1 MAPSRRDDLDKLL
14 GPLEAEV
21 VRAAWARGE
30 PVSVRQLLDRINR
43 GRSPE
48 LAYTTV
54 MTVMNRLV
62 EKGVFRRRKEGR
74 GYLYEPVAG
83 DSAGLAVHGVMRDF
97 GDAAMAH
104 FVEEAKSDPEA
115 LRRLQR
121 LLDEES

>member
-1 MAPSRRDDLDKLL
+1 MPRRRDDLDKLV

-21 VRAAWARGE
+21 VRAAWAAGE

-43 GRSPE
+43 GRSAQ

-54 MTVMNRLV
+54 MTVMNRLA
-62 EKGVFRRRKEGR
+62 EKDVLRRRKQGR
-74 GYLYEPVAG
+74 GYVYEPVAA

-97 GDAAMAH
+97 GEAAMAH
-104 FVEEAKSDPEA
+104 LLEEARSDPDL

-121 LLDEES
+121 LLDEDS

>member
-1 MAPSRRDDLDKLL
+1 MPRRRDDLDKLV

-21 VRAAWARGE
+21 VRAAWAVGE

-43 GRSPE
+43 GRSAQ

-54 MTVMNRLV
+54 MTVMNRLT
-62 EKGVFRRRKEGR
+62 EKDVLHRRKHGR
-74 GYLYEPVAG
+74 GYVYEPVAR

-97 GDAAMAH
+97 GEAAMAH
-104 FVEEAKSDPEA
+104 LVDEARSDPEL

-121 LLDEES
+121 LLEEDS

>member
-1 MAPSRRDDLDKLL
+1 MPRRRDDLDKLV

-21 VRAAWARGE
+21 VRAAWAAGE

-43 GRSPE
+43 GRSAQ

-62 EKGVFRRRKEGR
+62 EKDVLHRRKQGR
-74 GYLYEPVAG
+74 GYVYEPVAE

-97 GDAAMAH
+97 GEAAMAH
-104 FVEEAKSDPEA
+104 LVEEARSDPE
-115 LRRLQR
+115 LRRRLQR
-121 LLDEES
+121 LLDEDS

>member
-1 MAPSRRDDLDKLL
+1 VSPARGDDLEKLL

-21 VRAAWARGE
+21 VRAAWAKGQ
-30 PVSVRQLLDRINR
+30 PVTVRQLLDRVNK
-43 GRSPE
+43 GRSPQ

-62 EKGVFRRRKEGR
+62 EKEVLRRRKQGR
-74 GYLYEPVAG
+74 GYLYEPLAG
-83 DSAGLAVHGVMRDF
+83 DSAGLAVRGVMRDF

-115 LRRLQR
+115 MRRLQR

>member
-1 MAPSRRDDLDKLL
+1 MPRRRDDLEKLV

-21 VRAAWARGE
+21 VRTAWAAGE

-43 GRSPE
+43 GRSAP

-54 MTVMNRLV
+54 MTVMNRLA
-62 EKGVFRRRKEGR
+62 EKDVLRRRKRGR
-74 GYLYEPVAG
+74 GYVYEPVAG

-97 GDAAMAH
+97 GEAAMAH
-104 FVEEAKSDPEA
+104 LVEEARSDPEL

-121 LLDEES
+121 LLDEDS